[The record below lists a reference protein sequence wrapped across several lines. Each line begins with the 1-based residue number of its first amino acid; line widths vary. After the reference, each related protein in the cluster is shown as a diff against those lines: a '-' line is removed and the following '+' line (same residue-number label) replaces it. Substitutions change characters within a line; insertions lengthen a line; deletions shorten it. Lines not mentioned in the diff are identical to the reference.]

1 MTNTQFHTLLARLD
15 RAEERFAERF
25 DNFEDGFGTRL
36 RRVEW
41 LLALILGG
49 LIVFEVGLQ
58 TGVVK
63 LG

>member
-1 MTNTQFHTLLARLD
+1 MTNTQFQTLLNRLD
-15 RAEERFAERF
+15 RAEERFVERL
-25 DNFEDGFGTRL
+25 DNFEVGFGTRL

-49 LIVFEVGLQ
+49 LLVIEVGLQ